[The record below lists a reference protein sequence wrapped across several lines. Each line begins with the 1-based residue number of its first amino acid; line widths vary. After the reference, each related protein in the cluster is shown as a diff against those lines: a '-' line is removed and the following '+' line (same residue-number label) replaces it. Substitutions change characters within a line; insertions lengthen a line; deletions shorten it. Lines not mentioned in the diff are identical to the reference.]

1 MKNKGTVLVI
11 GASGMVGYDTVKKLC
26 DYIPNINVLTFD
38 RPVTELSDI
47 EARETRLHNFHIL
60 EGKSELLDHAQEQW
74 LLRNQT
80 PLKHKNTHS
89 SVNDIASAIV
99 PDPEDSTLPQDVDTI
114 IITAGAQRKSHEDRS
129 VLLPRNAPIFIK
141 YGQDIADAF
150 VAKLEQNPNAR
161 FPVIIVA
168 GNPMDAMTEALGKAM
183 NHRFAQ
189 LKKTRPELEERIQKT
204 MNDLPNK
211 IIGQGG
217 ILDGARGA
225 FAIHDELK
233 IPLEDIISVP
243 VLGTHNDKMV
253 IDYKN
258 VIVLYNGEEMR
269 LKDYGFAVLNDDLK
283 KRITAATRIGG
294 EDVIT
299 DTKER
304 TKEQFPPEGLEQSAV
319 FATAAAILMMAQ
331 ASLSKQGGV
340 FPAASYDLSSKVLMG
355 KYLHISH
362 DGAKPDAPLDRVNSD
377 IIAAEAGA
385 KGASL
390 KVLTKLQEKRI
401 PKPQI

>member
-1 MKNKGTVLVI
+1 MQNEGTVLVI

-26 DYIPNINVLTFD
+26 DYIPNINVLTYD

-47 EARETRLHNFHIL
+47 EARETRLHNHHIL

-74 LLRNQT
+74 LLRNHT
-80 PLKHKNTHS
+80 PLKHKSTHS
-89 SVNDIASAIV
+89 SVTDIASAIA

-114 IITAGAQRKSHEDRS
+114 IITAGAQRKSTEDRA

-141 YGQDIADAF
+141 YGQDIANAF
-150 VAKLEQNPNAR
+150 VAKLEHNPNAR

-183 NHRFAQ
+183 SHRFAQ
-189 LKKTRPELEERIQKT
+189 IKKKRPDLEERIQKAID
-204 MNDLPNK
+204 DLPNK

-225 FAIHDELK
+225 FAIHEELK

-258 VIVLYNGEEMR
+258 VIVRYNDQEIPLE
-269 LKDYGFAVLNDDLK
+269 DYGFAVLDNDLK
-283 KRITAATRIGG
+283 ERITAATRKGG
-294 EDVIT
+294 EDVNVDIQ
-299 DTKER
+299 ER
-304 TKEQFPPEGLEQSAV
+304 TKDQFPPKGLEQSAV
-319 FATAAAILMMAQ
+319 FATAAAILIMAQ
-331 ASLSKQGGV
+331 ASLSKVGHV
-340 FPAASYDLSSKVLMG
+340 LPAASYDLASKVLMG

-362 DGAKPDAPLDRVNSD
+362 DGIKPDAPLNRTDSG

-385 KGASL
+385 KAASL
-390 KVLTKLQEKRI
+390 KVLSKLREKRI
-401 PKPQI
+401 PKPEI